1 MVTGGTGSD
10 QSTILESMGAAARA
24 GVDIIQ
30 IRERHLDD
38 RRLFDLTRAA
48 VRALSGTGARL
59 VVNDR
64 LDVATAASADGVHL
78 RGDSFTAARARKL
91 APAGFLVGRSV
102 HSEAEAVAVEAA
114 GGCDYLLFGTVFP
127 SASKPEGHVPA
138 GLEALTR
145 VCGSVQLPVVAIGG
159 ITVDRATAV
168 ARAGAAG
175 IAGIGVFSGA
185 ADITA
190 VVRGLRSSFDT

>member
-1 MVTGGTGSD
+1 MVTGGTGAGQAS
-10 QSTILESMGAAARA
+10 ILESIGAAASA

-38 RRLFDLTRAA
+38 RRLFDLTSAA
-48 VRALSGTGARL
+48 LGTLSGTGARL

-64 LDVATAASADGVHL
+64 LDVAIAARADGVHL
-78 RGDSFTAARARKL
+78 RGDSFAAAPSRRL
-91 APAGFLVGRSV
+91 APPGFLVGRSV
-102 HSEAEAVAVEAA
+102 HSEAEAIAAEAA

-127 SASKPEGHVPA
+127 SDSKPEGHGAA

-145 VCGSVQLPVVAIGG
+145 VCERVQLPVLAIGG
-159 ITVDRATAV
+159 ITVDRAPAV

-175 IAGIGVFSGA
+175 IAGISVFSRA